1 LLEVVPLSSTV
12 ETSLGTIDTAS
23 SEADERIVDAAV
35 RCLLRLGIQKTS
47 VGDVARA
54 AGVSRGTVYRYFGD
68 KASLVEA
75 GLTRIATDF
84 VRSSEASVR
93 RRRTLAGQVGEAA
106 VFITRH
112 AGDPRFAIA
121 TPGEEEH
128 LVAVLLSTQAE
139 ALLDAWV
146 RFWDP
151 FLLAAE
157 ARGEVRAG
165 LDRRQTG
172 EWIVRSLITFSFL
185 PSVSVDLDD
194 DRAVRHYV
202 GRQVVDGLT
211 T

>member
-1 LLEVVPLSSTV
+1 LSSTV
-12 ETSLGTIDTAS
+12 ETSLGTIDNAS

-54 AGVSRGTVYRYFGD
+54 AGVSRGTVYRYYGD
-68 KASLVEA
+68 RASVVEA

-84 VRSSEASVR
+84 VRSSEPSVR

-128 LVAVLLSTQAE
+128 LLAVLLSTQAQ
-139 ALLDAWV
+139 ALLDTWV
-146 RFWDP
+146 AFWEP
-151 FLLAAE
+151 FLADAE

-165 LDRRQTG
+165 LDHRQTG
-172 EWIVRSLITFSFL
+172 EWIVRSLISFAFL
-185 PSVSVDLDD
+185 PSVSVDLAD
-194 DRAVRHYV
+194 DRAVRRYV
-202 GRQVVDGLT
+202 GRHVVDGLAT
-211 T
+211 

>member
-1 LLEVVPLSSTV
+1 LSST
-12 ETSLGTIDTAS
+12 EQRPLDTIDTAS
-23 SEADERIVDAAV
+23 SLADERIADAAV

-54 AGVSRGTVYRYFGD
+54 AGVSRGTVYRYYGD
-68 KASLVEA
+68 KAALVEA

-84 VRSSEASVR
+84 VQSSEASVR

-128 LVAVLLSTQAE
+128 LIAVLLSTQAE
-139 ALLDAWV
+139 ALLDTWV
-146 RFWDP
+146 TFWEP
-151 FLLAAE
+151 FLASAE
-157 ARGEVRAG
+157 ARGEVRPG

-185 PSVSVDLDD
+185 PSVSIDLAD
-194 DRAVRHYV
+194 DRSIRHYV
-202 GRQVVDGLT
+202 GRHVVDGLAT
-211 T
+211 